1 MNNGILAVYISIS
14 KLRLHINYIP

>member
-1 MNNGILAVYISIS
+1 MNNGILVVYISIS